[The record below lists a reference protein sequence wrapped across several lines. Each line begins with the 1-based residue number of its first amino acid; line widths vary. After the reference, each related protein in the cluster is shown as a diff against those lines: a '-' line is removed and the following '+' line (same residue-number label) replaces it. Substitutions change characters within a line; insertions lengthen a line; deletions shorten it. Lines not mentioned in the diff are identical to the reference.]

1 MYLCVFWKRQVG
13 SVWSCSMYII
23 QSYFAPLFQIPNFFF
38 IFYFH
43 FLIFSTLHFFSFF
56 IFYFLLCTVKIYQH
70 LFFSKGSEMPHSLPN
85 LCLFSDSSAVQC
97 CQIQTCGLD
106 ASFNKSNLKLC
117 KLCIMLTS
125 AFIQLQ
131 IICTKLAPSWCK
143 QGWLLWSWWGLPP
156 LMQAKYMILYS
167 LVHFPCT
174 KLVRLSVRNSFI
186 DYPCI
191 LSL

>member
-1 MYLCVFWKRQVG
+1 VCFGKGRWAACEVVVCTL
-13 SVWSCSMYII
+13 SCRILLHC
-23 QSYFAPLFQIPNFFF
+23 FRFQISSSFF
-38 IFYFH
+38 IFIS
-43 FLIFSTLHFFSFF
+43 LFSLLCVFFSFF

-131 IICTKLAPSWCK
+131 IICTKLAPS
-143 QGWLLWSWWGLPP
+143 
-156 LMQAKYMILYS
+156 
-167 LVHFPCT
+167 
-174 KLVRLSVRNSFI
+174 
-186 DYPCI
+186 
-191 LSL
+191 